1 MGREVLEGEATSAR
15 FRALHL
21 SNEGLLKTVEGLLG
35 ICLKDTGSGR
45 GPIALVGQGD
55 SWRLNKLPEARRI
68 PARRPLAVAPAK
80 TIHICNPDFLSVE
93 RVYDYFPHG
102 WARVPAETV

>member
-1 MGREVLEGEATSAR
+1 MGRDVLEGEATSAH

-55 SWRLNKLPEARRI
+55 S
-68 PARRPLAVAPAK
+68 
-80 TIHICNPDFLSVE
+80 
-93 RVYDYFPHG
+93 
-102 WARVPAETV
+102 